1 MLVFKRSRETERK
14 KKLTDLVSSR
24 RHDRTNTNPDRSAP
38 HPLALTKNLQKRY
51 VIVMHNET

>member
-14 KKLTDLVSSR
+14 KKLTDLVSR
-24 RHDRTNTNPDRSAP
+24 WRHDKTNTNLDRSAP
-38 HPLALTKNLQKRY
+38 HPLALTKHQQKRH